1 MIYTARELFLCK
13 MGEAERIKKL
23 LEKLDELRK
32 SGVLTE
38 EEYAEK
44 RDLLLSRLKSVERR
58 PPPRIPQLLLVLVA
72 AIVIFIGIFVA
83 VSPVKVPISYMT
95 TVQTIAHVES
105 YTTLKVP
112 IIEKA
117 SEVIK
122 PGYTLAIRLSK
133 CSLITLPSSGTLYA
147 QLMPATGGEVM
158 PYRGYSEWLTSS
170 MTAFKSPTT
179 TITMHLTDMIF
190 EYGGKSYR
198 FLKDEPMIV
207 VNVSVS
213 KGAIDFVLLDEKN
226 YMKLMQ
232 QSSYQP
238 IYVMSNIRGPSQFEF
253 KPPSP
258 DEIPGDE
265 VYFAFLPKGG
275 EGAEVQYEVNAVWE
289 VIEKAPTTTTT
300 TLYTTSEYV
309 GAPLIE
315 TGISIILLGTVLLAI
330 FIFWRTARR

>member
-1 MIYTARELFLCK
+1 

-44 RDLLLSRLKSVERR
+44 RDLLLGRLKSVERR
-58 PPPRIPQLLLVLVA
+58 PPPRIPQLLLVLATVV
-72 AIVIFIGIFVA
+72 IIFIGIFVA
-83 VSPVKVPISYMT
+83 VTPVKVPVSYMT
-95 TVQTIAHVES
+95 TAQTIAYAES

-117 SEVIK
+117 SAVIK
-122 PGYTLAIRLSK
+122 PGYILAIRLDK
-133 CSLITLPSSGTLYA
+133 YSLIRLPSSGTLYFPTIY
-147 QLMPATGGEVM
+147 LTGGETMVY
-158 PYRGYSEWLTSS
+158 PGYSQFLS
-170 MTAFKSPTT
+170 MLRTMTTFKPATT
-179 TITMHLTDMIF
+179 TETIHLTDMVL
-190 EYGGKSYR
+190 EYGGKSYK

-207 VNVSVS
+207 ANVSVS
-213 KGAIDFVLLDEKN
+213 KGAADFLLLDEKN

-238 IYVMSNIRGPSQFEF
+238 IYVMSNIKGSSQFEF

-289 VIEKAPTTTTT
+289 VIENAPTTTTT

-315 TGISIILLGTVLLAI
+315 TGISIILLGMVLLAI

>member
-1 MIYTARELFLCK
+1 

-44 RDLLLSRLKSVERR
+44 KDLLLKQLKSVERR

-72 AIVIFIGIFVA
+72 AIIIFMGIFVA
-83 VSPVKVPISYMT
+83 VTPVKVPVSYMT
-95 TVQTIAHVES
+95 TAQTIAYIEF

-133 CSLITLPSSGTLYA
+133 YSLIRLPSSGTLRV
-147 QLMPATGGEVM
+147 QLSPATGGEVM
-158 PYRGYSEWLTSS
+158 PYRGYSELLSSS
-170 MTAFKSPTT
+170 MTTFKSPTT

-198 FLKDEPMIV
+198 FLKDKPMIV
-207 VNVSVS
+207 ANVSVIN
-213 KGAIDFVLLDEKN
+213 GTVDFLLLDEKN

-289 VIEKAPTTTTT
+289 VIEKVPTTTTT

>member
-44 RDLLLSRLKSVERR
+44 RDLLLKQLKNVERR
-58 PPPRIPQLLLVLVA
+58 PPRIPQLLLVLATVV
-72 AIVIFIGIFVA
+72 IIFIGIFVA
-83 VSPVKVPISYMT
+83 VTPVKVPVSYMT
-95 TVQTIAHVES
+95 TAQTIAYAES

-112 IIEKA
+112 IIERA
-117 SEVIK
+117 SAVIK
-122 PGYTLAIRLSK
+122 PGYILAIRLDK
-133 CSLITLPSSGTLYA
+133 YSLVRLPSSGTLYFPTMYLTEGETMVYPGYS
-147 QLMPATGGEVM
+147 QFLSMLQTMTTFKPAT
-158 PYRGYSEWLTSS
+158 
-170 MTAFKSPTT
+170 TT
-179 TITMHLTDMIF
+179 ETIHLTEMVL
-190 EYGGKSYR
+190 EYGGKSYK

-207 VNVSVS
+207 ANVSVS
-213 KGAIDFVLLDEKN
+213 KGVVDFLLLDEKN
-226 YMKLMQ
+226 YMKLQ

-238 IYVMSNIRGPSQFEF
+238 IYVMSNIRGPLQFEF

-258 DEIPGDE
+258 DEILGDE
-265 VYFAFLPKGG
+265 VYFVFLPKGG

-289 VIEKAPTTTTT
+289 VIEKVPTTTTT

-315 TGISIILLGTVLLAI
+315 TGISIILLGMVLLAI